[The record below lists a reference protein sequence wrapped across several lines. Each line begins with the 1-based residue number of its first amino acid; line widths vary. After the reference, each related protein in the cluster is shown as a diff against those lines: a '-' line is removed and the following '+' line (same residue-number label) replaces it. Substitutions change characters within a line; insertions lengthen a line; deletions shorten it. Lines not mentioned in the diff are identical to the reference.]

1 MLPHMHERH
10 QRRLLRNMLSMRA
23 VVHTLNLQSTN
34 DAIIDKHS
42 SSLRTNTWSVSESRP
57 YD

>member
-1 MLPHMHERH
+1 MYEEYMLPHMHERH

-34 DAIIDKHS
+34 DAIID
-42 SSLRTNTWSVSESRP
+42 
-57 YD
+57 